1 MTKIE
6 APTWTS
12 ELIDGRGD
20 RLVPHGL
27 YYIFRPSFAD
37 MAMWWRPNSAGYTCV
52 LEEAGEWRG
61 DELPQLDFSSLPLP
75 VGWVRERARRFV
87 PANGTGIV
95 DSINPQMVAWI
106 EGMKIAKMLDLKPGE
121 HCTRCHRAAPNPN
134 GCAICNVPRLQAR
147 VMEGELA
154 AGALRSLIDLVRAV
168 ADHEEQN
175 NGKTDLP
182 VWERLR
188 ALCDAVTPA
197 AVKRG

>member
-1 MTKIE
+1 M
-6 APTWTS
+6 PD
-12 ELIDGRGD
+12 LLLDGRGD
-20 RLVPHGL
+20 LIASDGV

-52 LEEAGEWRG
+52 LEDAGEWRG
-61 DELPQLDFSSLPLP
+61 DELPQLDYHSKAFR
-75 VGWVRERARRFV
+75 VEWVRERARRFV
-87 PANGTGIV
+87 PGAGMDIV

-106 EGMKIAKMLDLKPGE
+106 EGLKIAKMLDPKPGE
-121 HCTRCHRAAPNPN
+121 RCTRCHGTAPNPN

-154 AGALRSLIDLVRAV
+154 AGALRSLLDLVRAV

-188 ALCDAVTPA
+188 ALCDAVAPA